1 MTGNPIIA
9 KELVNVLRSRR
20 AMLLAIVF
28 VVVLSSLALF
38 MWPKAG
44 VNPSGVLYSR
54 LFLAI
59 VLAAQLVMLALF
71 TPPFAATA
79 ITVERESNTWELL
92 YYSLLRSDQILV
104 GKLVGAVAFL
114 LLLVVLSLPVGAVC
128 FLLGGVSLRE
138 MLLSYLML
146 LMAGVTFGL
155 IGLTCSAWLHSSFA
169 ALIITY
175 ISLMVLC
182 GGVHMPM
189 LLLPAWREGQPAMHA
204 IRCLSPFTAL
214 VAITRDAYRSMGPGA
229 SAGAVAR
236 YFALSGGLC
245 VLMVIATLVRIAR
258 RPAPRITGRTS
269 VVDETAPKAVRVFRR
284 IFFLIDE
291 RRRRRSIGL
300 WINPIFVLDIRTRV
314 AGLANLLRACFACL
328 IFALLLVILVSGTWG
343 ATRPDV
349 IRLIALAFQIGLIS
363 LLGPSLTIGAV
374 AAEVE
379 GRTWDQLRMTPLGA
393 WTIFSGKFAAAAALS
408 MMLVVASAPVFLAV
422 LYIPSVVELRFLLA
436 MFMVTV
442 VMIAFTLS
450 AGFFF
455 SVHCATTARAAA
467 WAYGAVAMATVGTL
481 VGLVLRERLSEAAA
495 KVILAFNPVVTVVG
509 AVSDRWFAEFGR
521 WQNNFIALGIVS
533 LAFMVGTL
541 YRMYSMTGPTKE

>member
-20 AMLLAIVF
+20 AAALAIVF
-28 VVVLSSLALF
+28 VGVLSALALF
-38 MWPKAG
+38 MWPREG
-44 VNPSGVLYSR
+44 VNPAGVLYSR

-59 VLAAQLVMLALF
+59 IMAAQLVLLALF

-92 YYSLLRSDQILV
+92 YYSLLRADQILV
-104 GKLVGAVAFL
+104 GKLVGAVAL
-114 LLLVVLSLPVGAVC
+114 LLILVGLSLPVGAVC
-128 FLLGGVSLRE
+128 FLLGGVSPRE
-138 MLLSYLML
+138 IVLCYLML
-146 LMAGVTFGL
+146 LMAGVSFGL
-155 IGLTCSAWLHSSFA
+155 IGLTCSAWLPSSFT
-169 ALIITY
+169 ALIVNY
-175 ISLMVLC
+175 ICLMVIC

-214 VAITRDAYRSMGPGA
+214 VAITQDAYRSMGPDA

-236 YFALSGGLC
+236 YFGLTGALC
-245 VLMVIATLVRIAR
+245 VAMIFATLVRIGH
-258 RPAPRITGRTS
+258 RPKPRVTGRTS
-269 VVDETAPKAVRVFRR
+269 VVDETAPRLVRVFRR
-284 IFFLIDE
+284 VFFLIDE
-291 RRRRRSIGL
+291 RRRRRAIGL

-363 LLGPSLTIGAV
+363 LLGPSLTIGAI

-379 GRTWDQLRMTPLGA
+379 GRTWDQLRMTPISA
-393 WTIFSGKFAAAAALS
+393 WTLFTGKFAAAAALS

-422 LYIPSVVELRFLLA
+422 LYIPSVVEMRFLVA
-436 MFMVTV
+436 MFMVTI

-467 WAYGAVAMATVGTL
+467 WAYGCVAMVTVGTL

-495 KVILAFNPVVTVVG
+495 KIVLAFNPVVTVVG

-521 WQNNFIALGIVS
+521 WQSNFIALGIVS
-533 LAFMVGTL
+533 LLFMAGSL
-541 YRMYSMTGPTKE
+541 YRVSRAMGPTLE